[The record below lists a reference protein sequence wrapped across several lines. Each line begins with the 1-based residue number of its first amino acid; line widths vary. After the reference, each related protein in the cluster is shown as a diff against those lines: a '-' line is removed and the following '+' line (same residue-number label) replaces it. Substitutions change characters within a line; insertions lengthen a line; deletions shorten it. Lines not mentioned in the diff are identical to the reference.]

1 MLDESNRRL
10 MGLSIAQ
17 RKAIEAKRQA
27 EARKQERD
35 EERLFAQYVRRK
47 DAERDLKAQEETD
60 AIAAWLRKR
69 EAV

>member
-1 MLDESNRRL
+1 

-17 RKAIEAKRQA
+17 REANEAKRQA

-35 EERLFAQYVRRK
+35 EERMFAQYVRRK